1 MSTPSAEPT
10 LPSQPTAGTR
20 IASFFRAAGK
30 GLLNF
35 AEEAVHNTRAG
46 YDNFHLRIAEGNYRV
61 KPKSLWTLITGQ
73 GSKPE
78 IDVAATKFG
87 GAMMDTGRSFGKR
100 MMWASAIALVSMQAM
115 VWVAGGIALAGAG
128 LFVLEFVQSRRAG
141 REIIREV
148 NFAGQHIEGTR
159 ADLYHLH
166 NAQEKIMNLGG
177 TFAQASM
184 ESTSETIER
193 IISSVADNA
202 ARVKVVDAGRYNAG
216 CEGYEFSEPGIKL
229 VKDRPAPPSIF
240 HAQTT
245 TPATTHAL
253 ADMSVKSTFDAAA
266 AYTPEEVAKRFLALE
281 EALPADAM
289 AKVNEARAQKAR
301 TAQVRA
307 A

>member
-1 MSTPSAEPT
+1 MTTPLPENSIPSTSTNPV
-10 LPSQPTAGTR
+10 AGFLRST
-20 IASFFRAAGK
+20 GK
-30 GLLNF
+30 TIYNLC
-35 AEEAVHNTRAG
+35 ETAVHGLRSG
-46 YDNFHLRIAEGNYRV
+46 YDNFHMRIAEGNYRIQ
-61 KPKSLWTLITGQ
+61 PKSLWTLITGQ

-78 IDVAATKFG
+78 VDVAVTKVG

-128 LFVLEFVQSRRAG
+128 LFVLEYMQSRRAG
-141 REIIREV
+141 REVIREV
-148 NFAGQHIEGTR
+148 NFAGQQIEGTR

-193 IISSVADNA
+193 IIASVSDNA
-202 ARVKVVDAGRYNAG
+202 KRVKVIDPGRYNAG
-216 CEGYEFSEPGIKL
+216 CDGYEFSEPGIKL
-229 VKDRPAPPSIF
+229 VKDRPAAPIIF
-240 HAQTT
+240 NA
-245 TPATTHAL
+245 PAATHAL
-253 ADMSVKSTFDAAA
+253 TNISVKNTFDAAA

-289 AKVNEARAQKAR
+289 AKVNEARAQKAK